1 MAKGRNIGEGYR
13 KLRIGLD
20 NICKLNGNV
29 LVFSLQGAGE
39 VCGKSRYMSFHL
51 LFIGDVMGEAGCAV
65 VQSLVPALRRELKLD
80 AVVVNAENSA
90 PGGRGITSDSGST
103 LLSVA
108 DFLTL
113 GNHAFDTEGA
123 EDFLEREPRVI
134 RPANVAEGLPGRGW
148 GTFQVNGVCVGVANL
163 QGRVFMKQ
171 NLRSPFEAADQAIAG
186 LRALGADLILVDVH
200 AEATSEKQAMGYHLE
215 GRLQALVGTHTHVPT
230 ADAQILPGGTAYV
243 TDVGMTG
250 AKESVIGF
258 DREAFLGL
266 FLGKKLPGLGVSR
279 GSATLNAVLI
289 EVDAETHRAT
299 GIERVY
305 RDPMIH
311 GFPEQ

>member
-1 MAKGRNIGEGYR
+1 M
-13 KLRIGLD
+13 
-20 NICKLNGNV
+20 
-29 LVFSLQGAGE
+29 FSLQGLEGSY
-39 VCGKSRYMSFHL
+39 VKKGYMSFRL
-51 LFIGDVMGEAGCAV
+51 LFIGDVVGEAGCAA
-65 VQSLVPALRRELKLD
+65 VQALVPALRRELELD

-90 PGGRGITSDSGST
+90 PSGRGITSDSSSA
-103 LLSVA
+103 LLSVV

-123 EDFLEREPRVI
+123 EELLDREPRAI
-134 RPANVAEGLPGRGW
+134 RPANFDEGLPGRGW
-148 GTFQVNGVCVGVANL
+148 GMFQANGLYVGVANV
-163 QGRVFMKQ
+163 QGRVFMRQ

-186 LRALGADLILVDVH
+186 LRALGADLILIDMH

-230 ADAQILPGGTAYV
+230 ADAQILTGGTAYV

-289 EVDAETHRAT
+289 EVDAESHRAT
-299 GIERVY
+299 GIERVF

-311 GFPEQ
+311 GLPEQRL